1 MNKEKEFF
9 KTCFNTVARLEVKN
23 ESQAIAKEVVL
34 NEYENLQEENKQL
47 QEKIFQLENLV
58 DVILSSYIF
67 ENMCPLELFLE
78 KNLKEKK
85 ARCIFYLKNDCE
97 KNCDDDFKK
106 CWLKYFK
113 NLQEL
118 ENETANNCNDCK
130 KCKGIDSNE

>member
-1 MNKEKEFF
+1 MNLEAANKWLDEEYGCSY
-9 KTCFNTVARLEVKN
+9 TRLEELHNFYFK
-23 ESQAIAKEVVL
+23 K
-34 NEYENLQEENKQL
+34 YCDLQQENKQL

-58 DVILSSYIF
+58 DVIFSSYIF

-97 KNCDDDFKK
+97 KNCDDDYKK

-130 KCKGIDSNE
+130 QCKGSDNNG

>member
-1 MNKEKEFF
+1 MNLEAINKWLDEEYGCSY
-9 KTCFNTVARLEVKN
+9 TRLEELHDFYFK
-23 ESQAIAKEVVL
+23 K
-34 NEYENLQEENKQL
+34 YCDLQQENKQL

-58 DVILSSYIF
+58 DVIFSSYIF

-97 KNCDDDFKK
+97 KNCDDDYKK

-130 KCKGIDSNE
+130 QCKGSDNNG